1 MPNLAYRKTISLLV
15 IWFFLFTS
23 NGYSTPTL
31 YKSNNTLRPPIGGLP
46 TRGGNVLEEEGEVI
60 LKNDSHEVKKLSR
73 QGYTV
78 YHLTDLRSGSSFEI
92 VPERGAGVISFKVG
106 GREFLLPS
114 DDLNKSLR
122 GIPFM
127 SPPNRV
133 RGEKI
138 TIHGQEFDLS
148 EIDEISD
155 DGKGNS
161 IHGPLRGMAWELDG
175 IDSDE
180 QGITVECSIDL
191 SGTRLGKIFGQAKYT
206 LIYTLKGNKLSK
218 TVRIVN
224 NDNKPIDVGCAW
236 HDWINAED
244 VSGWQAV
251 LPASEYCVT
260 EGLLPTGEVRPVQEI
275 GLEQGKAI
283 GLAGQ
288 AGVFDHVLTGLES
301 DDGWVTSVLSHREE
315 NIRVIFRQDGRYLKY
330 IVFFIHEDGRSICVE
345 AQSCFTDAHNLKAQG
360 IASDLIT
367 IKQGKTIEVSSDIEI
382 EIKKPNAPLDLNQ
395 APAQDI

>member
-315 NIRVIFRQDGRYLKY
+315 NIRVIFRQDG
-330 IVFFIHEDGRSICVE
+330 
-345 AQSCFTDAHNLKAQG
+345 
-360 IASDLIT
+360 
-367 IKQGKTIEVSSDIEI
+367 
-382 EIKKPNAPLDLNQ
+382 
-395 APAQDI
+395 